1 MDSKKAANKGHHQI
15 PLSDSQPK
23 SPQHSEIEALAR
35 QFADDFDIFED
46 VSDEGVSLEEIS
58 QSYASQLPQASGDSQ
73 DSASQHRAPTSDASE
88 DFRSFDSLPSDS
100 QTSGQVLISP
110 AAIIEAV
117 LLVGRPDNQPITATQ
132 ISSLMRGVS
141 QDEVDKWIVEINRDY
156 QVNHRAMQI
165 TSVGG
170 GYQMQLADDLHSIR
184 DRLLGP
190 ARPIRLSQAAIDC
203 IALVSY
209 QPGISRDQL
218 DQQLGKSSGAVLN
231 QLVRRQ
237 LLEMKRITVER
248 KQVAHYYPTQRMLE
262 LVGLESL
269 DDLPTA
275 EEWSAP
281 E

>member
-1 MDSKKAANKGHHQI
+1 MDSKKAANKGHHPI
-15 PLSDSQPK
+15 TPSDSLPK
-23 SPQHSEIEALAR
+23 SPLHSQIEALAR
-35 QFADDFDIFED
+35 QFADDFDILED
-46 VSDEGVSLEEIS
+46 VSEEGVSLEEIS
-58 QSYASQLPQASGDSQ
+58 QSYASQLPKASGDSL
-73 DSASQHRAPTSDASE
+73 DTGSQHLAATSGDSE
-88 DFRSFDSLPSDS
+88 GIRSFDSLPSDAQS
-100 QTSGQVLISP
+100 SGQVPISP

-141 QDEVDKWIVEINRDY
+141 QDEVDQWIVVINRDY

-170 GYQMQLADDLHSIR
+170 GYQMQLADDLQSIR

-209 QPGISRDQL
+209 QPGISREQL

-262 LVGLESL
+262 VVGLESL

-275 EEWSAP
+275 EEWSGPA
-281 E
+281 